1 MQNKIAGL
9 GSFVANFI
17 ELETSNF
24 WYQNKTKYNKNNKHQ
39 GSEWREPNADLIEL
53 TQCFEIV
60 QVVIVWYFSCCSY
73 YDR

>member
-9 GSFVANFI
+9 GSYVANFN

-24 WYQNKTKYNKNNKHQ
+24 WYQNKTEYNNNNMHQ
-39 GSEWREPNADLIEL
+39 GSEWREPNADWIKL

-60 QVVIVWYFSCCSY
+60 QVVIVWYFS
-73 YDR
+73 